1 MDAHII
7 YAELKTHADAPTH
20 ANKDMH
26 TDVLSTW
33 RSFSNGVFKSV
44 PGYHGPQL
52 ISCSEIK
59 ADR

>member
-44 PGYHGPQL
+44 PGYHVNEPSWPSAN
-52 ISCSEIK
+52 IMF
-59 ADR
+59 